1 MKDIP
6 CGVCSLAYNMSFEK
20 TVIAR
25 LAEIF
30 PDLSERLMNIHANM
44 HDLMIPFYEQSYYT
58 AAMQGS
64 YSIKYVLPALYPN
77 DPELDYHNLEGVHNG
92 SEAMTV
98 FPIFSFNMIPGLT
111 IGCLVS
117 NLINPDN
124 LGPVDFFGRKMI
136 ECIDEKYRIGVINV
150 SVAGA
155 KIELWDKDDYKEY
168 IDNERDWMKNIV
180 NQYDGNPYKRLVDM
194 ARIAQKDG
202 VIKGILIHQG
212 ESNSDDPKWPE
223 RVKKIYDNLCK
234 DLNLNPKDVPLLAGE
249 LKHQEQ
255 GGVCWKFNVDILPN
269 LPKTLPNSY
278 IISAKDCEST
288 GDQFHFSTEGM
299 RTLGY
304 RYAEQMLKLHKYKR
318 R

>member
-1 MKDIP
+1 MMVQAQKPDKNFHIFLCFGQSNMEAGARPAEQDKDFNDP
-6 CGVCSLAYNMSFEK
+6 RFQFLAAVNMPRTQRE
-20 TVIAR
+20 
-25 LAEIF
+25 
-30 PDLSERLMNIHANM
+30 MGHW
-44 HDLMIPFYEQSYYT
+44 YT
-58 AAMQGS
+58 A
-64 YSIKYVLPALYPN
+64 IPPICR
-77 DPELDYHNLEGVHNG
+77 EGN
-92 SEAMTV
+92 
-98 FPIFSFNMIPGLT
+98 NM
-111 IGCLVS
+111 
-117 NLINPDN
+117 
-124 LGPVDFFGRKMI
+124 GPVDFFGRKMI
-136 ECIDEKYRIGVINV
+136 ESIDKRYRIGVINV

-168 IDNERDWMKNIV
+168 IDNERDWMKAIV

-212 ESNSDDPKWPE
+212 ESNSDDQKWPE
-223 RVKKIYDNLCK
+223 RVKKIYNDLCA
-234 DLNLNPKDVPLLAGE
+234 DLGLNPKDVPLLAGE

-255 GGVCWKFNVDILPN
+255 GGVCWRFNVDILPN

-304 RYAEQMLKLHKYKR
+304 RYAEQMLKLHKYKMKKK
-318 R
+318 

>member
-1 MKDIP
+1 MAVVSIFAQKPDKNFHIFLCFGQSNMEAGARPAEQDKDFNDP
-6 CGVCSLAYNMSFEK
+6 RFQFLAAVNMPRMQREMGK
-20 TVIAR
+20 W
-25 LAEIF
+25 
-30 PDLSERLMNIHANM
+30 
-44 HDLMIPFYEQSYYT
+44 YT
-58 AAMQGS
+58 ATPP
-64 YSIKYVLPALYPN
+64 ICR
-77 DPELDYHNLEGVHNG
+77 EGN
-92 SEAMTV
+92 
-98 FPIFSFNMIPGLT
+98 
-111 IGCLVS
+111 
-117 NLINPDN
+117 N

-136 ECIDEKYRIGVINV
+136 ERIDEKYRIGVINV

-234 DLNLNPKDVPLLAGE
+234 DLSLNPKDVPLLAGE